1 MIGSW
6 SDWSAWYWRAARLGY
21 GPLNVLLEWFLIGSV
36 VYICIRF
43 LRGTR
48 GSRVF
53 TGVAFVMVA
62 GTLLVNLV
70 AEQLGLERIKMLYYP
85 FVTGMFLVAL
95 VVFQPELRRGL
106 MRLGETRWF
115 AGLGGDVDR
124 QVEEICRAVAYLSK
138 NKIGGLLAIERDVPL
153 GVTASAGTRL
163 DAELSAELLMT
174 IFWPGSAL
182 HDLGVVVQSGRVS
195 AAGCQFPLVESEEL
209 EQTFGSRH
217 RAAVGLSQE
226 SDAVV
231 VVVSEETGIISIAE
245 RGRLLRPLT
254 VESLRHTLHEM
265 LANGKPEPLP
275 ESLVA
280 AQANK
285 SPHQTVAAATD

>member
-6 SDWSAWYWRAARLGY
+6 SDWSAWYERAVHSGY

-36 VYICIRF
+36 VYAFVRF

-53 TGVAFVMVA
+53 TGVAFVLVA
-62 GTLLVNLV
+62 GTLMVNLV
-70 AEQLGLERIKMLYYP
+70 AEQLGLERIKVLYTP
-85 FVTGMFLVAL
+85 FVSGMFLVAL

-106 MRLGETRWF
+106 MRLGEKRWF
-115 AGLGGDVDR
+115 AGFGRDVDNL
-124 QVEEICRAVAYLSK
+124 VDEICRAVAYLSK
-138 NKIGGLLAIERDVPL
+138 NKIGALMAVERDVPL
-153 GVTASAGTRL
+153 GVTAAGGTRL
-163 DAELSAELLMT
+163 DAELTAELLMT

-182 HDLGVVVQSGRVS
+182 HDLGVIIQSGRLA

-226 SDAVV
+226 SDAVI

-254 VESLRHTLHEM
+254 VETLRHTLQEM
-265 LANGKPEPLP
+265 LSGRKRQEQAATTEPH
-275 ESLVA
+275 VA
-280 AQANK
+280 ARNEPALD
-285 SPHQTVAAATD
+285 HGA

>member
-1 MIGSW
+1 MPILSTW
-6 SDWSAWYWRAARLGY
+6 SQWYERVAGAGY
-21 GPLNVLLEWFLIGSV
+21 SPLKILLEWLLIGVV
-36 VYICIRF
+36 VYVCVRF

-53 TGVAFVMVA
+53 TGVAFVLVTA
-62 GTLLVNLV
+62 TLMVNLV
-70 AEQLGLERIKMLYYP
+70 ADRLGLERIKVLYP
-85 FVTGMFLVAL
+85 HFVMGMFLVAL

-106 MRLGETRWF
+106 MRLGETRWL
-115 AGLGGDVDR
+115 AGLGRDTNRLVD
-124 QVEEICRAVAYLSK
+124 EICRAAAYLSK
-138 NKIGGLLAIERDVPL
+138 NKIGALVAIERDVPL
-153 GVTASAGTRL
+153 GAAAGNGTRL

-182 HDLGVVVQSGRVS
+182 HDLGVVIQSGRVL

-217 RAAVGLSQE
+217 RAAVGMSQE

-254 VESLRHTLHEM
+254 VESLRTTLTEM
-265 LANGKPEPLP
+265 LSTRKSQPLP
-275 ESLVA
+275 SPERVA
-280 AQANK
+280 A
-285 SPHQTVAAATD
+285 

>member
-6 SDWSAWYWRAARLGY
+6 SDWSAWYERAAHSGY

-36 VYICIRF
+36 VYVCVRF

-53 TGVAFVMVA
+53 TGVVFVLVA
-62 GTLLVNLV
+62 ATLLVHLV
-70 AEQLGLERIKMLYYP
+70 AEQLGLERVKVLYGP

-115 AGLGGDVDR
+115 AGLGRDVDR
-124 QVEEICRAVAYLSK
+124 HADEICRAVAYLAK
-138 NKIGGLLAIERDVPL
+138 NKIGALIAVERDVPL
-153 GVTASAGTRL
+153 GAVAVGGTRL
-163 DAELSAELLMT
+163 DAEISAELLTT

-182 HDLGVVVQSGRVS
+182 HDLGVIIQAGRLS

-209 EQTFGSRH
+209 DQAFGSRH

-231 VVVSEETGIISIAE
+231 VVVSEETGIISVAE

-254 VESLRHTLHEM
+254 LDALRRTLGEM
-265 LANGKPEPLP
+265 LAGRKTSPAP
-275 ESLVA
+275 ESPVTTA
-280 AQANK
+280 
-285 SPHQTVAAATD
+285 

>member
-1 MIGSW
+1 MIGNW
-6 SDWSAWYWRAARLGY
+6 SDLSAWYLRLNRSGY
-21 GPLNVLLEWFLIGSV
+21 GPLSVLFEWLLIGLV
-36 VYICIRF
+36 VYICVRF

-62 GTLLVNLV
+62 GTLMVNLV
-70 AEQLGLERIKMLYYP
+70 AERLGLERIKVLYSP

-106 MRLGETRWF
+106 MRLGETRWL
-115 AGLGGDVDR
+115 AVLGRNVDH
-124 QVEEICRAVAYLSK
+124 QVDELCRAVTYLSK
-138 NKIGGLLAIERDVPL
+138 NKIGALIAIERDVPL
-153 GVTASAGTRL
+153 GVTASGGTKL

-182 HDLGVVVQSGRVS
+182 HDLGVILQAGRVA

-209 EQTFGSRH
+209 EQTLGSRH
-217 RAAVGLSQE
+217 RAAAGLSQE

-254 VESLRHTLHEM
+254 VETLRHTLQEM
-265 LANGKPEPLP
+265 LATRKGEPMPEPR
-275 ESLVA
+275 VTA
-280 AQANK
+280 
-285 SPHQTVAAATD
+285 

>member
-6 SDWSAWYWRAARLGY
+6 SDWSTWYWRLTRSGY

-36 VYICIRF
+36 VYVCVRF

-53 TGVAFVMVA
+53 TGVAFVMVT
-62 GTLLVNLV
+62 GTLMVNLV

-115 AGLGGDVDR
+115 AGLGRDVDR
-124 QVEEICRAVAYLSK
+124 QVEEICRAVAYLAK
-138 NKIGGLLAIERDVPL
+138 NKIGALMAIERDVPL
-153 GVTASAGTRL
+153 GVTAQGGTRL
-163 DAELSAELLMT
+163 DAELTAELLMT

-182 HDLGVVVQSGRVS
+182 HDLGVIVQSGRVS

-226 SDAVV
+226 SDAVI

-254 VESLRHTLHEM
+254 VESLRHTLQEM
-265 LANGKPEPLP
+265 LASRKAEPLA
-275 ESLVA
+275 ESR
-280 AQANK
+280 
-285 SPHQTVAAATD
+285 AAA

>member
-1 MIGSW
+1 VIASESGW
-6 SDWSAWYWRAARLGY
+6 FEWYTNLSRSGY
-21 GPLNVLLEWFLIGSV
+21 GLHTLVLEWFLIGCV
-36 VYICIRF
+36 VYACVRF

-53 TGVAFVMVA
+53 TGVAFVLVA
-62 GTLLVNLV
+62 GTLMVNLV
-70 AEQLGLERIKMLYYP
+70 AERLGLERIKVLYTP
-85 FVTGMFLVAL
+85 FVTGMFLVTL

-115 AGLGGDVDR
+115 AGLGRDVDR
-124 QVEEICRAVAYLSK
+124 LIDEICRSVAYMSK
-138 NKIGGLLAIERDVPL
+138 NKIGALIAIERDVPL
-153 GVTASAGTRL
+153 GATAAGGTRL
-163 DAELSAELLMT
+163 DAEVSAELLMT

-182 HDLGVVVQSGRVS
+182 HDLGVIIQAGRVA

-254 VESLRHTLHEM
+254 VDSLRSTLQEM
-265 LANGKPEPLP
+265 LTNRKTVQPPA
-275 ESLVA
+275 ESRVA
-280 AQANK
+280 A
-285 SPHQTVAAATD
+285 